1 MTGSY
6 GTTVKRRSTKENE
19 INFIRKLEET
29 AAKKL
34 RRIFLDSNKRAEYA
48 ANDVDR
54 LEKELSAAKTKAYQ
68 EAKHAHEAAIRAAEK
83 AQKVAAE
90 MMLEVRACEERLKL
104 QEELVNNGDK
114 Q

>member
-1 MTGSY
+1 M
-6 GTTVKRRSTKENE
+6 
-19 INFIRKLEET
+19 NFIRKLEET

-34 RRIFLDSNKRAEYA
+34 RRIFLLDTNKRAEYA

>member
-6 GTTVKRRSTKENE
+6 GTTVKRKSTKENE
-19 INFIRKLEET
+19 MNFIRKLEET

-48 ANDVDR
+48 VNDVDR
-54 LEKELSAAKTKAYQ
+54 LEKELSAAKIKAYQ

-90 MMLEVRACEERLKL
+90 MMLEVRACEERVKT
-104 QEELVNNGDK
+104 QEEILKGSE
-114 Q
+114 